1 MNWIIAKMKW
11 IMVVSGVM
19 TCSMTLAVLAPST
32 AQQLMFGETLNGPLA
47 EIIVRNWGALIALG
61 GALLIYG
68 AYNLTVRP
76 LTLIAASISKLIFVI
91 LVMTYGVQY
100 LSHQVKGAVVCDTLM
115 VIIFVAYLI
124 GTRNK

>member
-1 MNWIIAKMKW
+1 MKLIIANMKW
-11 IMVVSGVM
+11 IMLVSGIL
-19 TCSMTLAVLAPST
+19 TCSMTLALLAPQ
-32 AQQLMFGETLNGPLA
+32 AQQQFMFGESLSGPLA

-76 LTLIAASISKLIFVI
+76 LTLVAASISKLIFVI
-91 LVMTYGVQY
+91 LVLTYGTQFMG
-100 LSHQVKGAVVCDTLM
+100 HQVKGAVIGDLLM
-115 VIIFVAYLI
+115 VILFGMYLI

>member
-61 GALLIYG
+61 GVLLIYG